1 MTALEHAAVGPQV
14 LEPATRVSES
24 VKPGW
29 ARSYIRRLAVTDACA
44 IVVSVAV
51 AQLVRFGADLATFR
65 SEMLVYSYTAV
76 SAVLILAWFSAL
88 ILFRSREQRVLGTG
102 VEEYR
107 RVARASTALFGTVAV
122 VSYLLKLEVARGYL
136 AVALP
141 LGLLSLL
148 LSRWVWRKWLAKER
162 AQGRYISTVLVV
174 GSHNTAAA
182 MAQEFEKGRA
192 AGYRVVGV
200 CVPGWGTGRGD
211 TLNVDGHPVPVLG
224 DETAVIDALG
234 ATGANVVAVSNT
246 EYLGTGGMRALAWQ
260 LEAVDADLVVAPGV
274 VDVAGPRLQI
284 RPVAGLPLLHVDR
297 PQYRGAVK
305 LRKLALDLIW
315 AGLGLLVLWPLF
327 IVVAILIKLDSR
339 GPVFYRAER
348 IGLNGKPFAMLK
360 FRSMVLDA
368 DERRIALVGRN
379 EGAGPLFKLRNDP
392 RVTRVGRW
400 LRQLSLDELPQ
411 LINVLLGQMSI
422 VGPRPPLRSEVATY
436 SGDVH
441 RRLLVKPGITGLW
454 QVSGR
459 SNLPWEESV
468 RLDLYYV
475 ENWSLIQDLLIV
487 WRTIGAVFK
496 GSRRLLNSPPDNLH
510 GWRAATWTRTFD
522 RNRRERVCRR

>member
-1 MTALEHAAVGPQV
+1 LTALRHAAVGSPV
-14 LEPATRVSES
+14 LEPTTHISES
-24 VKPGW
+24 VQPGW
-29 ARSYIRRLAVTDACA
+29 ARSYVRRLAFTDACA
-44 IVVSVAV
+44 IVVSVAI
-51 AQLVRFGADLATFR
+51 AQLVRFGTDPATF
-65 SEMLVYSYTAV
+65 SSQILAYSYTAV
-76 SAVLILAWFSAL
+76 SAVLIPAWFSAL
-88 ILFRSREQRVLGTG
+88 TLFRSREPRVVGTG
-102 VEEYR
+102 VEEFR
-107 RVARASTALFGTVAV
+107 RVARASTALFGTVAII
-122 VSYLLKLEVARGYL
+122 SFLFKLEVARGYL

-141 LGLLSLL
+141 LGLVSLL
-148 LSRWVWRKWLAKER
+148 LSRWLWRKWLAKER
-162 AQGRYISTVLVV
+162 SEGRYISTVLVV

-182 MAQEFEKGRA
+182 MAQEFEKVRA

-224 DETAVIDALG
+224 DETAVIDALR

-260 LEAVDADLVVAPGV
+260 LEEVDADLVVAPGV
-274 VDVAGPRLQI
+274 IDVAGPRLQI
-284 RPVAGLPLLHVDR
+284 HPVAGLPLLHVDR

-305 LRKLALDLIW
+305 SGKLALDLIGAAIW
-315 AGLGLLVLWPLF
+315 MLVLWPLF
-327 IVVAILIKLDSR
+327 LVVAILIKLDSR

-360 FRSMVLDA
+360 FRTMVVNA
-368 DERRIALVGRN
+368 EERRIALLGRN
-379 EGAGPLFKLRNDP
+379 EGAGPLFKMRQDP
-392 RVTRVGRW
+392 RVTKVGRW
-400 LRQLSLDELPQ
+400 LRRLSIDEAPQ
-411 LINVLLGQMSI
+411 LINVWLGQMSL

-459 SNLPWEESV
+459 ANLLWEESV

-475 ENWSLIQDLLIV
+475 ENWSLIQDLMIV

-496 GSRRLLNSPPDNLH
+496 GT
-510 GWRAATWTRTFD
+510 GAY
-522 RNRRERVCRR
+522 